1 MLSPHT
7 VKSFDLELQR
17 LERTI
22 VSMGKLV
29 AAQLADALGAI
40 TGNIPELVHDISAHD
55 ALIDDL
61 AREVDAL
68 TLQMLALRQP
78 LALDLRA
85 IIAALRISIDLE
97 RIGDYAAN
105 LAKRATDLQ
114 CVPLATPIQAIVTMG
129 HVALQMIQDSLTAYR
144 KLDSDKAIDIWCRDH
159 RIDQEYTILLRAL
172 HAAML
177 AHPDSIT
184 ACTHLLFAAR
194 GIERIGDHLTN
205 IAEHIFFLVKG
216 VPLQQP
222 SVQAAACGRR
232 GNLPSRTGSGQ

>member
-40 TGNIPELVHDISAHD
+40 TGNTPELVHDISAHD

-114 CVPLATPIQAIVTMG
+114 RVPLATPIQAIVTMG

-222 SVQAAACGRR
+222 SVQAAACSHR